1 MIPHFEA
8 LRDMNTFSEE
18 MFNRIIEFQE
28 RQHPAW
34 KSELPFA
41 ERIASLPLH
50 YLVFSNPDRDPAKM
64 GPTVSSIIPLRDE
77 MRRIAA
83 YARQVA
89 KAPVICDLHAGNGF
103 VGSLLAR
110 EGVKVIGVR
119 DLAAK
124 PNQIKDFYDRDC
136 YELREQAIESID
148 FPFDVAFSCWMPAGK
163 NYTPE
168 ILRHNPKLIVFI
180 HTKHVKPETGE
191 PQTGVP
197 EAFTDLPERYQLIHE
212 WGMTRPKDLFY
223 EIWPDLTPSIE
234 ETRYVKI
241 YADRD
246 FLDIDVPDELPAAEP
261 YDWERELEM
270 ALLARQAMEHL
281 KAQGVAAK
289 DLPY

>member
-1 MIPHFEA
+1 M
-8 LRDMNTFSEE
+8 DTFSEE
-18 MFNRIIEFQE
+18 MFNRIIAFQE

-34 KSELPFA
+34 NATLPFA
-41 ERIASLPLH
+41 ERIKGLPLH
-50 YLVFSNPDRDPAKM
+50 YLVFSNPDRDPARM
-64 GPTVSSIIPLRDE
+64 GPTVSHIIPLRDE

-119 DLAAK
+119 EPDSK
-124 PNQIKDFYDRDC
+124 PNQIKDFYDHDS
-136 YELREQAIESID
+136 YELREQSVDAID

-163 NYTPE
+163 NYTPQ
-168 ILRHNPKLIVFI
+168 IIKHNPKLIVFI
-180 HTKHVKPETGE
+180 HTKHFREKTGE

-197 EAFTDLPERYQLIHE
+197 EAFTELPSPRYQLIHE

-223 EIWPDLTPSIE
+223 DVWPDLTPSIE
-234 ETRYVKI
+234 ETRYVKV
-241 YADRD
+241 YADQD
-246 FLDIDVPDELPAAEP
+246 YQHIEVDDDQPSADP
-261 YDWERELEM
+261 YDWEQELEM

-281 KAQGVAAK
+281 RAQGMSN
-289 DLPY
+289 

>member
-1 MIPHFEA
+1 MIPHFEP
-8 LRDMNTFSEE
+8 LRNMEAFSEE
-18 MFNRIIEFQE
+18 MFNRIIAFQE

-34 KSELPFA
+34 NASSSFD
-41 ERIASLPLH
+41 ERIKGLPLH

-64 GPTVSSIIPLRDE
+64 GPTVAHIIPLRDE

-83 YARQVA
+83 YARQVVDD
-89 KAPVICDLHAGNGF
+89 PVICDLHAGNGF

-110 EGVKVIGVR
+110 EGLKVVGVR
-119 DLAAK
+119 DPEAK
-124 PNQIKDFYDRDC
+124 PNQIKDFYDC
-136 YELREQAIESID
+136 EHYELREQSIESID
-148 FPFDVAFSCWMPAGK
+148 FPFDVVFSCWMPPGK
-163 NYTPE
+163 NYTPQ
-168 ILRHNPKLIVFI
+168 IVKHQPKLIVFI
-180 HTKHVKPETGE
+180 HTKHTREETGE

-212 WGMTRPKDLFY
+212 WGMTRPKDLFS

-234 ETRYVKI
+234 ETRYVKV

-246 FLDIDVPDELPAAEP
+246 YHDIAVEDDQPSANP

-281 KAQGVAAK
+281 RSQG
-289 DLPY
+289 LSN

>member
-1 MIPHFEA
+1 MIPHFEP
-8 LRDMNTFSEE
+8 LRNMGPFSEE
-18 MFNRIIEFQE
+18 MFNRIIAFQE

-34 KSELPFA
+34 NSELSFA
-41 ERIASLPLH
+41 ERIKGLPLH

-64 GPTVSSIIPLRDE
+64 GPTVSHIIPLRDE

-103 VGSLLAR
+103 VGSLLAG

-119 DLAAK
+119 DPDAK
-124 PNQIKDFYDRDC
+124 PNQIKDFYDRDR
-136 YELREQAIESID
+136 YEVREQAIESID
-148 FPFDVAFSCWMPAGK
+148 FPFDVAFSCWMPAEK
-163 NYTPE
+163 NYTPQ
-168 ILRHNPKLIVFI
+168 ILKHQPKLIVYI
-180 HTKHVKPETGE
+180 HTKHTKEETGE

-223 EIWPDLTPSIE
+223 DVWPDLTPSIE
-234 ETRYVKI
+234 ETRFVKV
-241 YADRD
+241 YADQD
-246 FLDIDVPDELPAAEP
+246 YHDIEVEDDQPAADP
-261 YDWERELEM
+261 YDWEQELEM

-281 KAQGVAAK
+281 RAQGMSN
-289 DLPY
+289 

>member
-89 KAPVICDLHAGNGF
+89 EAPVICDLHAGNGF

-119 DLAAK
+119 DPAAK

>member
-18 MFNRIIEFQE
+18 MFNRIIDFQE

-34 KSELPFA
+34 KSELPFV

-89 KAPVICDLHAGNGF
+89 ETPVVCDLHAGNGF

-119 DLAAK
+119 DPAAK

-168 ILRHNPKLIVFI
+168 ILRHKPKLIVFI
-180 HTKHVKPETGE
+180 HTNHVKPETGE

-197 EAFTDLPERYQLIHE
+197 EAFIDLPERYQLIHE

-234 ETRYVKI
+234 ETRYVKV
-241 YADRD
+241 YADRG
-246 FLDIDVPDELPAAEP
+246 FQDIDVPDELPAAA

>member
-18 MFNRIIEFQE
+18 MFNRIIAFQE

-41 ERIASLPLH
+41 ERIAGLPLH
-50 YLVFSNPDRDPAKM
+50 YLVFSNPDRDPAEM
-64 GPTVSSIIPLRDE
+64 GPTVSPIIPLRDE

-89 KAPVICDLHAGNGF
+89 EAPVICDLHAGNGF

-119 DLAAK
+119 DPAAK
-124 PNQIKDFYDRDC
+124 SNQIKNFYDRDC

-148 FPFDVAFSCWMPAGK
+148 FPFDVVFSCWMPAGK

-180 HTKHVKPETGE
+180 HTNHVKPETGE

-197 EAFTDLPERYQLIHE
+197 EAFIDLPERYQLIHE

-234 ETRYVKI
+234 ETRYVKV

-246 FLDIDVPDELPAAEP
+246 FQDIDVPDELPPAEP

>member
-8 LRDMNTFSEE
+8 LRKMDAFSED
-18 MFNRIIEFQE
+18 MFNRIISFQE
-28 RQHPAW
+28 REHAAW

-41 ERIASLPLH
+41 ERIKDLPLH
-50 YLVFSNPDRDPAKM
+50 YLVFSNPDRDPARM
-64 GPTVSSIIPLRDE
+64 GPTVSPIIPLRGE
-77 MRRIAA
+77 MQRIAA

-89 KAPVICDLHAGNGF
+89 EAPVICDLHAGNGF

-119 DLAAK
+119 DPSSK
-124 PNQIKDFYDRDC
+124 PNQIRDFHDRDC

-168 ILRHNPKLIVFI
+168 ILRHRPKLVVYI
-180 HTKHVKPETGE
+180 HTKHTRPESGE

-197 EAFTDLPERYQLIHE
+197 EAFTALPERYQLLHE
-212 WGMTRPKDLFY
+212 WGMTRPKDLFHGV
-223 EIWPDLTPSIE
+223 WPDLTPSIE
-234 ETRYVKI
+234 ETRYVKV
-241 YADRD
+241 YADQD
-246 FLDIDVPDELPAAEP
+246 YYGGDVPDELPAAEP
-261 YDWERELEM
+261 YDWEQELEM

-281 KAQGVAAK
+281 RAQGISTTE
-289 DLPY
+289 LPR

>member
-1 MIPHFEA
+1 MIPHFEP
-8 LRDMNTFSEE
+8 LRNMGPFSEE
-18 MFNRIIEFQE
+18 MFNRIIAFQE

-34 KSELPFA
+34 NAALAFE
-41 ERIASLPLH
+41 ERIKGLPLH

-64 GPTVSSIIPLRDE
+64 GPTVSHIIPLRDE

-110 EGVKVIGVR
+110 EGLKVIGVR
-119 DLAAK
+119 DPGAK
-124 PNQIKDFYDRDC
+124 PNQIKDFYDRDR
-136 YELREQAIESID
+136 YELREQAIEAID

-163 NYTPE
+163 NYTPH
-168 ILRHNPKLIVFI
+168 ILEHHPKLIVFI
-180 HTKHVKPETGE
+180 HTKHIGEETGE

-197 EAFTDLPERYQLIHE
+197 EAFTDLPARYQLIHE

-223 EIWPDLTPSIE
+223 DIWPDLTPSIE
-234 ETRYVKI
+234 ETRYVKV
-241 YADRD
+241 YADQD
-246 FLDIDVPDELPAAEP
+246 YQHIAVDDDQPSADP
-261 YDWERELEM
+261 YDWEHELEM

-281 KAQGVAAK
+281 RAQGMSN
-289 DLPY
+289 